1 MSAISAAIK
10 RRAGNT
16 NVKPNTSEPSFS
28 SLNRSSNQYDSNPY
42 DNIGQDGKSS
52 GAPMFTLQQAILL
65 IDKRITALES
75 QPRSEV
81 KSNGISED
89 MNKELESIS
98 NSFSEI
104 TAEFDSRYNMLANEL
119 VDLKNIV
126 MSLQSYT
133 MDVNKMLLEE
143 RVRILSEISE
153 PAPTDADESGELVHE

>member
-16 NVKPNTSEPSFS
+16 NVKPNVSEPSFS
-28 SLNRSSNQYDSNPY
+28 TLNRSSNQYDSNPY
-42 DNIGQDGKSS
+42 DNIGHDGKS

-81 KSNGISED
+81 KAGGITED

-143 RVRILSEISE
+143 RVRILSEITE
-153 PAPTDADESGELVHE
+153 PGPTDTEESGEHVVHE

>member
-10 RRAGNT
+10 RRAGT
-16 NVKPNTSEPSFS
+16 SNVKPNVSEPSFS
-28 SLNRSSNQYDSNPY
+28 TLNRSSNQYDNSY
-42 DNIGQDGKSS
+42 DSGSQDGKTS

-65 IDKRITALES
+65 IDKRISVLEN
-75 QPRSEV
+75 QAKSEP
-81 KSNGISED
+81 KSTGISED
-89 MNKELESIS
+89 INKELEAIS

-104 TAEFDSRYNMLANEL
+104 TAEFDSRYNMLANEI

-153 PAPTDADESGELVHE
+153 PATTDDADLVHE

>member
-10 RRAGNT
+10 RRAGTT
-16 NVKPNTSEPSFS
+16 NVKPNVSEPSFT
-28 SLNRSSNQYDSNPY
+28 SLNRSSNQYENSY
-42 DNIGQDGKSS
+42 DTGIQDGKSS

-65 IDKRITALES
+65 IDKRISVLEN
-75 QPRSEV
+75 QTRSEV
-81 KSNGISED
+81 KAGGISED
-89 MNKELESIS
+89 INKELESIS

-104 TAEFDSRYNMLANEL
+104 TAEFDSRYNVLANEL

-153 PAPTDADESGELVHE
+153 PNPIDGSSDLVHD

>member
-10 RRAGNT
+10 RRAGPT
-16 NVKPNTSEPSFS
+16 NVKPNVSEPSFS
-28 SLNRSSNQYDSNPY
+28 TLNRSSNQYENSY
-42 DNIGQDGKSS
+42 DNGMSDNKTTG

-65 IDKRITALES
+65 IDKRISVLEN
-75 QPRSEV
+75 QTKSEI
-81 KSNGISED
+81 KSTGISSD
-89 MNKELESIS
+89 INKELEAIS

-104 TAEFDSRYNMLANEL
+104 TAEFDSRYNMLANEI

-126 MSLQSYT
+126 ISLQSYT

-153 PAPTDADESGELVHE
+153 PNPTDDADLVHE

>member
-10 RRAGNT
+10 RRAGT
-16 NVKPNTSEPSFS
+16 SNVKPNVSEPSFS
-28 SLNRSSNQYDSNPY
+28 TLNRSSNQYDNSY
-42 DNIGQDGKSS
+42 DSGAQDGKTS

-65 IDKRITALES
+65 IDKRISVLEN
-75 QPRSEV
+75 QAKSEP
-81 KSNGISED
+81 KSTGISED
-89 MNKELESIS
+89 INKELEAIS

-104 TAEFDSRYNMLANEL
+104 TAEFDSRYNMLANEI

-153 PAPTDADESGELVHE
+153 PATTDDADLVHE

>member
-16 NVKPNTSEPSFS
+16 NVKPNVSEPSFS
-28 SLNRSSNQYDSNPY
+28 SLNRSSNQYDNIPY
-42 DNIGQDGKSS
+42 DNLGQDNRST
-52 GAPMFTLQQAILL
+52 GAPMFTLQQALLL
-65 IDKRITALES
+65 IDKRITALEI
-75 QPRSEV
+75 QTRSEV
-81 KSNGISED
+81 KSSGISED
-89 MNKELESIS
+89 INKELESIS

-104 TAEFDSRYNMLANEL
+104 TTEFDSRYNMLANEL

-143 RVRILSEISE
+143 RVRILSEITE
-153 PAPTDADESGELVHE
+153 PAPTDDADGELVHE